1 MAHLLQVTD
10 GTTTI
15 NLTTSGWTLKR
26 YDMAVGDPNEDSKPI
41 TDTIEL
47 QASGA
52 STTAMQTT
60 LETLEQMLL
69 KVRLRR
75 KTNRGPRIYLQ
86 IQPISD
92 ATLWQSEI
100 LAWSLPPSQGALAYW
115 INAKMEVRLIVERR
129 PYWESA
135 TLTELN
141 IKSQNNATAGTGGRP
156 VHNRKDGI
164 GGNYVEIASSQID
177 GSLPAPVKVQL
188 TNTSGSFQNYRN
200 IHLATNSQSDPV
212 NFTHFIDCETLASG
226 SAGSSV
232 TSGSANAGGYAT
244 VTFTGAATLKWTLSS
259 TLLAKS
265 AGRSFRLLAR
275 FVGYSTAAPI
285 YAEPRIMDDGGL
297 ADIPPIGDKVTL
309 PVLAASPY
317 ALVDLGSLFLPPGG
331 YNTIWAPQL
340 LALKLYSSI
349 SQTVAID
356 YIQLTP
362 TESYRKLVQTGQQI
376 ANNDSIVDDGI
387 ERQTYALEGGLASP
401 FYAPQGEPLM
411 IFPGQTNRIYIL
423 HDTGMSSPLTNTFSV
438 RLWYRPRRNSL

>member
-15 NLTTSGWTLKR
+15 NLTASGWTLKR
-26 YDMAVGDPNEDSKPI
+26 YDMAVGDPNDENKNI
-41 TDTIEL
+41 TDAIEL
-47 QASGA
+47 QASGT
-52 STTAMQTT
+52 STTAMQAV
-60 LETLEQMLL
+60 LESLEQMLL

-86 IQPISD
+86 IQPIND
-92 ATLWQSEI
+92 PTLWQSEI
-100 LAWSLPPSQGALAYW
+100 TAWSLPPSQGALAYW
-115 INAKMEVRLIVERR
+115 INARMEVRFIVERR
-129 PYWESA
+129 PYWEGA
-135 TLTELN
+135 TLTELA
-141 IKSQNNATAGTGGRP
+141 IKSQNSATAATGGKP
-156 VHNRKDGI
+156 IHNRKDGV
-164 GGNYVEIASSQID
+164 GGNYVEIAASQID
-177 GSLPAPVKVQL
+177 GSLPSPVKVQL
-188 TNTSGSFQNYRN
+188 TNTTGSGQNYRS
-200 IHLATNSQSDPV
+200 IHLATNSQSDPA
-212 NFTHFIDCETLASG
+212 NFAHFIDCETLASG
-226 SAGSSV
+226 SAGSSA

-244 VTFTGAATLKWTLSS
+244 VTFAGTATFKWALSS
-259 TLLAKS
+259 SLLAKC

-275 FVGYSTAAPI
+275 FISYSTTAPI

-309 PVLAASPY
+309 PVSVATPY
-317 ALVDLGSLFLPPGG
+317 SLVDLGSLFLPPGG
-331 YNTIWAPQL
+331 YSTNWAPQF

-387 ERQTYALEGGLASP
+387 ERRTYALESGLESS

-411 IFPGQTNRIYIL
+411 IFPGQINRIYVL
-423 HDTGMSSPLTNTFSV
+423 HDTGTSSPLTNTFSA